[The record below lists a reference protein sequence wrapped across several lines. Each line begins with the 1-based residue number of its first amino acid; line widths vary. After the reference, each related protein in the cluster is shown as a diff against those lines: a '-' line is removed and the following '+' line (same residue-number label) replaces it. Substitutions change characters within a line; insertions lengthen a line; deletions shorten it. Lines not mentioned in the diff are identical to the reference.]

1 MKEYFEDD
9 RAHYKEFDILSE
21 EEKKKMFAIYGQ
33 KEKEFL
39 ERIKDMTKEEKN
51 IECEKFDLELERI
64 FEEFKKK
71 SIKKQDKKQ
80 KLAIG

>member
-33 KEKEFL
+33 KEKEYL
-39 ERIKDMTKEEKN
+39 ERIKGMTKEEKN
-51 IECEKFDLELERI
+51 IECEKFDLELEQI

-71 SIKKQDKKQ
+71 SIKTQDKRQ